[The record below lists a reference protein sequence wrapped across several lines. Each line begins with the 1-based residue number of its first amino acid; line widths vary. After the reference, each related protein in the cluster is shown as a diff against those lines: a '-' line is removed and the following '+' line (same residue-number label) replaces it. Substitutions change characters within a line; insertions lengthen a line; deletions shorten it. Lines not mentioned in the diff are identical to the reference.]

1 LAYVIYT
8 SGSTG
13 RPKGVL
19 VTHEN
24 VTSLLEAT
32 QVHFAFT
39 ENDVWTFFHSYAFDF
54 SVWEIWG
61 ALAYGGKL
69 VIVPYWISRSAE
81 AFHRLLVSEQV
92 TVLNQTPSAF
102 RQLMAA
108 DEAAGDEVALKLR
121 LVIFGG
127 ETLELQSLRLW
138 FARHGDQKPRL
149 VNMFGITETTVHVT
163 YRALTAADLELA
175 ASSVIGRALECLQ
188 IYVVDG
194 RGQPV
199 PIGVSGE
206 ICVGGTG
213 LARGY
218 LNRAELTAERFVP
231 NPFATRAG
239 ARLYKSGDR
248 ARFLPNGDIEYLGRI
263 DQQVKVRGFRIEL
276 GEIES
281 VLSSHPEITV
291 SIVLVQQDKQGE
303 KRLVAYLVCENKPAT
318 SALRSYLREKLPEYM
333 VPQAFVSLPALPL
346 TSNGKV
352 DRQVLQAMKFEV
364 EHGQYVPPRNEVERI
379 ITDIWQDV
387 LGVQRIGIHD
397 NFFDLGGQSI
407 LLLKVQRKMQDA
419 FQHEISL
426 IDLFKYPTINL
437 LAERLKREP
446 DAVVELPSFQRSFDR
461 AATRREL
468 VSRQRE
474 VRKRTV
480 AAE

>member
-1 LAYVIYT
+1 
-8 SGSTG
+8 
-13 RPKGVL
+13 
-19 VTHEN
+19 
-24 VTSLLEAT
+24 
-32 QVHFAFT
+32 
-39 ENDVWTFFHSYAFDF
+39 
-54 SVWEIWG
+54 
-61 ALAYGGKL
+61 
-69 VIVPYWISRSAE
+69 
-81 AFHRLLVSEQV
+81 
-92 TVLNQTPSAF
+92 
-102 RQLMAA
+102 
-108 DEAAGDEVALKLR
+108 
-121 LVIFGG
+121 
-127 ETLELQSLRLW
+127 
-138 FARHGDQKPRL
+138 
-149 VNMFGITETTVHVT
+149 
-163 YRALTAADLELA
+163 
-175 ASSVIGRALECLQ
+175 
-188 IYVVDG
+188 
-194 RGQPV
+194 
-199 PIGVSGE
+199 
-206 ICVGGTG
+206 
-213 LARGY
+213 
-218 LNRAELTAERFVP
+218 
-231 NPFATRAG
+231 
-239 ARLYKSGDR
+239 
-248 ARFLPNGDIEYLGRI
+248 
-263 DQQVKVRGFRIEL
+263 L

-291 SIVLVQQDKQGE
+291 SIVLVQQDKQDE
-303 KRLVAYLVCENKPAT
+303 KRLVAYVVCENKPAS

-352 DRQVLQAMKFEV
+352 DRRALQAMKFEV